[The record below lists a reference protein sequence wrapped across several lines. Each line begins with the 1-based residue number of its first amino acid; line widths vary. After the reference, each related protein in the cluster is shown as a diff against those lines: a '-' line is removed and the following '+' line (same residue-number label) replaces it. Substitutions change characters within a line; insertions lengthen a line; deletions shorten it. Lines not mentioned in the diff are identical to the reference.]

1 MSKNRSV
8 MTEKMNRCFLCDS
21 RQWIEIH
28 HVFGGANR
36 KNSDK
41 YGLVVPLCHYCHNE
55 PPHGVHFDERRRLGL
70 QARAQRVFESIE
82 DHDKFIKI
90 FGPRDYIETYRI
102 KYGDEDED

>member
-1 MSKNRSV
+1 
-8 MTEKMNRCFLCDS
+8 MTEDLDRCFLCQS
-21 RQWIEIH
+21 RRWIEIH

-55 PPHGVHFDERRRLGL
+55 PKTGVHHNEKKRLKL

-82 DHDKFIKI
+82 DHSKFMDV
-90 FGPRDYIETYRI
+90 FGRDYIETCRA
-102 KYGDEDED
+102 KYGDPFDED